1 MSALVRS
8 AREDDVP
15 GVLPMVAAICAMHK
29 AWDPEKFGF
38 VEDIVARYARWF
50 PERIRD
56 PRSVFLVAEVDG
68 RLSGYLVGTME
79 DEVPIYWIRE
89 HGRIHDIWVDES
101 ARRHG
106 AGRLLVEEAVKRF
119 AAIGAEQVRLETAAM
134 NEASRALFAACG
146 FRASAVE
153 MLRPMGRR

>member
-1 MSALVRS
+1 MIIRT
-8 AREDDVP
+8 ARESDVA

-29 AWDPEKFGF
+29 AWDHEKFGF
-38 VEDIVARYARWF
+38 VEDIVERYARWF

-56 PRSVFLVAEVDG
+56 PRSVFLVAEMD
-68 RLSGYLVGTME
+68 RALAGYLVGTME

-89 HGRIHDIWVDES
+89 HGRIHDVWVEPF

-106 AGRLLVEEAVKRF
+106 AGRMLVEEAVRRF
-119 AAIGAEQVRLETAAM
+119 AAIGARQVRLETAAM
-134 NEASRALFAACG
+134 NEASRAMFAACG

-153 MLRPMGRR
+153 MLRASPDA